1 MNCHLLDY
9 YTGVVQSYLESEEHT
24 QGPEQFTRDWA
35 NSGVWKRAILR
46 WKMFP
51 GAEWGDGKIKSQT
64 SMYTNVE
71 RVPLLQLH
79 VVLRACF
86 CEVPFIQTLSKT
98 TLQLIK
104 SSALAI
110 CWCVVINHGRGRGKT
125 TFRRWHCFNCL
136 WWGQLKTWCWGTVGL
151 TPLLQGLMWLCQ
163 VRVNTLNSSHKD
175 WLLDISQTSPT
186 LPVQF
191 VRWRYKLPFFWSV
204 LSMTIEGE
212 RLNKDR

>member
-1 MNCHLLDY
+1 MNCHLPDY
-9 YTGVVQSYLESEEHT
+9 YTGVLQSYLVSEEYT

-35 NSGVWKRAILR
+35 NGSVWKRAILR

-79 VVLRACF
+79 AVLRACF
-86 CEVPFIQTLSKT
+86 CKVPFIQTLSKT

-110 CWCVVINHGRGRGKT
+110 CRRGVINHGRGRGKNYIQEMT
-125 TFRRWHCFNCL
+125 LLSTVCVA
-136 WWGQLKTWCWGTVGL
+136 GTVEDL
-151 TPLLQGLMWLCQ
+151 
-163 VRVNTLNSSHKD
+163 
-175 WLLDISQTSPT
+175 
-186 LPVQF
+186 
-191 VRWRYKLPFFWSV
+191 V
-204 LSMTIEGE
+204 LGHSRTDNALAGS
-212 RLNKDR
+212 

>member
-1 MNCHLLDY
+1 MNCHLPDY
-9 YTGVVQSYLESEEHT
+9 YTGVLQSYLEWEEHT
-24 QGPEQFTRDWA
+24 QRPEQFTRDWA

-46 WKMFP
+46 WKIFP

-79 VVLRACF
+79 AVLRACF
-86 CEVPFIQTLSKT
+86 CKVPFIQTLSKT

-110 CWCVVINHGRGRGKT
+110 CWCVAINHSRGRGKI

-136 WWGQLKTWCWGTVGL
+136 WWEYWKTWCWGTVGL

-163 VRVNTLNSSHKD
+163 VR
-175 WLLDISQTSPT
+175 
-186 LPVQF
+186 
-191 VRWRYKLPFFWSV
+191 
-204 LSMTIEGE
+204 
-212 RLNKDR
+212 